1 MCLKAVPAG
10 YVVAYSDAMDCPG
23 CGQRLEVS
31 AGSRY
36 LASLAGIAAA
46 LLVWRMSEAS
56 QGMMGFVTA
65 VLYAFLG
72 FSIVAPVVL
81 MLIADL
87 RVKSEES
94 GVEAAPVA
102 PHGHGSGHH

>member
-1 MCLKAVPAG
+1 
-10 YVVAYSDAMDCPG
+10 
-23 CGQRLEVS
+23 
-31 AGSRY
+31 
-36 LASLAGIAAA
+36 
-46 LLVWRMSEAS
+46 
-56 QGMMGFVTA
+56 MMGFVTA